1 MTLQDRSHDRNSL
14 GAGARA
20 SHPQQGFSLLELMIT
35 LSIALIMVGTVF
47 FSLQPSLKQSHVTS
61 AYDTSLMTLRNY
73 RELAIAQRKRY
84 IVAFTAPGTI
94 TISYWGV
101 AVPVAPPPVV
111 VQTLTLPTDV
121 QFAVQAGIPNSPATV
136 PDSFGSG
143 TTAIDFGQG
152 LGLGSQNAVMF
163 MPDGS
168 SQDSAGLGN
177 YNSGIL
183 YIGRPGELQSM
194 RAITVFGTTGRIRG
208 WRLVQQAGGLVWVQ
222 Q

>member
-1 MTLQDRSHDRNSL
+1 MALQDRFRGISRTGGSRL
-14 GAGARA
+14 RV
-20 SHPQQGFSLLELMIT
+20 QRGFSLLELMLT
-35 LSIALIMVGTVF
+35 LSIVLIMTGVAMFTM
-47 FSLQPSLKQSHVTS
+47 LPAMKQATDAN
-61 AYDTSLMTLRNY
+61 AYDTTLMALRTY
-73 RELAIAQRKRY
+73 RQKAIAQRQRY

-94 TISYWGV
+94 TISYWGI
-101 AVPVAPPPVV
+101 AVPVNPPPVV

-121 QFAVQAGIPNSPATV
+121 QFQVQGGMPNSPATV
-136 PDSFGSG
+136 PDGFGSG
-143 TTAIDFGQG
+143 ITAIDFGQG

-183 YIGRPGELQSM
+183 YLGRAGELQSM
-194 RAITVFGTTGRIRG
+194 RAITVMGTTGRVRG
-208 WRLVQQAGGLVWVQ
+208 WRLAQQAGGPVWVQ